1 VVFSGGIGSVP
12 ATAND
17 AWLFAGPTATVSVT
31 AETQKLTGA
40 AMGSIGT
47 SGAARFV
54 DIGLCYDAIVG
65 GVPSGNVMGFAGG
78 DYITDQV
85 SNVQGR
91 ITRAAAGS
99 VTGLAP
105 GDYVVGFCLTNRPN
119 PNDPATQTPL
129 DNNDNVNGWVMLTN

>member
-1 VVFSGGIGSVP
+1 
-12 ATAND
+12 
-17 AWLFAGPTATVSVT
+17 LFAGPTATLSVT
-31 AETQKLTGA
+31 AATQKLTGA

-65 GVPSGNVMGFAGG
+65 GAPSGNVMGFAGS

-85 SNVQGR
+85 SSAQGR

-105 GDYVVGFCLTNRPN
+105 GDYAVGFCLTNRTDGS
-119 PNDPATQTPL
+119 DPATQPQL
-129 DNNDNVNGWVMLTN
+129 NNNDNANGWVMLTN